1 MAETPARKG
10 LLVPLLF
17 VLAGTGVLVWLGIW
31 QLHAS
36 RLERG
41 ADRQDRGPQH
51 RRAAA
56 AANAR
61 SWLGLKPEDY
71 EYLHVSARGHFD
83 NAKEVLVFRTQG
95 PRDLGAGYLVLTPLI
110 LASGDEVIVDRG
122 FIPTDRAAKA
132 SRPQSEI
139 EGEVTITGL
148 MRPPQDRNFFTP
160 ADDPAHDLYFTRDPA
175 AIAAH
180 FGLSR
185 AAPFVIDQEKTA
197 IPGGWPE
204 GGATIGD
211 IPNNH
216 MEYALTWFGGA
227 MGLWIVFGI
236 HLAEVRQE
244 RQAAEDSAKP

>member
-31 QLHAS
+31 QLQ
-36 RLERG
+36 RLAWKEALIARI
-41 ADRQDRGPQH
+41 AARSTAAPQPLP
-51 RRAAA
+51 APA
-56 AANAR
+56 

-71 EYLHVSARGHFD
+71 EYLRVSARGHFD

-148 MRPPQDRNFFTP
+148 MRPPQARNFFTP
-160 ADDPAHDLYFTRDPA
+160 ADDPAHNLYFTRDPA

-185 AAPFVIDQEKTA
+185 AAPFVVDQEKTA

-204 GGATIGD
+204 GGATIGV

-216 MEYALTWFGGA
+216 LEYALTWFGGA
-227 MGLWIVFGI
+227 VGLWIVFGI
-236 HLAEVRQE
+236 HLAKVRQE
-244 RQAAEDSAKP
+244 RRAGNTQV